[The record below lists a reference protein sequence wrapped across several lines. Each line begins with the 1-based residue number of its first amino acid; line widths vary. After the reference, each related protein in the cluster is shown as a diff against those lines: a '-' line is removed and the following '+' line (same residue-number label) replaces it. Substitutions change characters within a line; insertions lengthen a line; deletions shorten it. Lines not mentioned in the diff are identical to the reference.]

1 MTSLSMVSIPSRYAL
16 EALNPDGFLALRP
29 HGGNAEAPD
38 DFLCDYANPAAEAL
52 LEPGL
57 AGRPLLE
64 GRGTLAGLRA
74 PWAAA
79 LATGQRSEHAFCWG
93 EGEAARQVRA
103 RAVRT
108 EEGGLAVWL
117 TDITEE
123 TRFVTEAQ
131 AFEERMSAY
140 VEAMP
145 DAFLSLD
152 GGFRV
157 RHINRAA
164 ERVLGKCR
172 EELLGRVLWD
182 EYAEEQDSMLRRQ
195 FQRAMATGR
204 TVELEECLAS
214 PQLFLRVTAVPTPGG
229 LLVYLAD
236 ITARR
241 RTEDAL
247 RRTSALFTAVLQG
260 CTDAIYTKDLAGRYT
275 RINAAG
281 ARLMGKAVE
290 DVLGHTDAELW
301 PDEARTTTAHDRE
314 VLAFRHTFTY
324 EEVQQGPKPRVWL
337 STKGVL
343 KDDTGAV
350 FGLFGIS
357 RDITDRKA
365 MEEALRRNEARM
377 LQALSAASLTLFDLL
392 LPEGRLHWERNATA
406 LFGQPELQAEEPL
419 GTFLSRIHPEERLGV
434 AERLAR
440 CAEAPGEVVL
450 DYRVVSTDG
459 QVRRHALRARSRV
472 EDGRIGRVLGVLA
485 DVTHRQPA
493 ASGVIQAA

>member
-1 MTSLSMVSIPSRYAL
+1 MDSSANRYTL

-29 HGGNAEAPD
+29 RGERAAAPD

-52 LEPGL
+52 LGPGL
-57 AGRPLLE
+57 AGQPLLA
-64 GRGTLAGLRA
+64 GRPALAGMLA
-74 PWAAA
+74 PWSTTVS
-79 LATGQRSEHAFCWG
+79 TGERTEHAFSWG

-103 RAVRT
+103 RAVRM
-108 EEGGLAVWL
+108 EDGRLAVWL
-117 TDITEE
+117 ADITEE
-123 TRFVTEAQ
+123 ARFVVDAE

-140 VEAMP
+140 VECMP
-145 DAFLSLD
+145 DAFLALD

-157 RHINRAA
+157 RHANRAA
-164 ERVLGKCR
+164 EKLLGFSR
-172 EELLGRVLWD
+172 DELLGRSLWD
-182 EYAEEQDSMLRRQ
+182 AYAEGPESTLRRQ
-195 FQRAMATGR
+195 LQRALSTGR
-204 TVELEECLAS
+204 TVEFEECLATH
-214 PQLFLRVTAVPTPGG
+214 QVHLRATAVPASGG

-236 ITARR
+236 ITQRR

-281 ARLMGKAVE
+281 ARLMGKTVE
-290 DVLGHTDAELW
+290 EVVGHTDAELW
-301 PDEARTTTAHDRE
+301 PEEARTTTSHDRE

-324 EEVQQGPKPRVWL
+324 EESQRGPKQRVWL

-343 KDDTGAV
+343 KDDTGTV

-357 RDITDRKA
+357 RDITERKA

-377 LQALSAASLTLFDLL
+377 LQALSAASLTLFDLR
-392 LPEGRLHWERNATA
+392 LPEGVLHWERNAAA
-406 LFGQPELQAEEPL
+406 LFGQAELPGEETL
-419 GTFLSRIHPEERLGV
+419 GTFLSRVHPEDRLGV

-450 DYRVVSTDG
+450 DYRVTLPDG
-459 QVRRHALRARSRV
+459 QVRRQALRARSRA

-485 DVTHRQPA
+485 DITQRQPGTP
-493 ASGVIQAA
+493 GVIQAA